1 VKITEYILQKKTFAY
16 ILSIL
21 ILLGGI
27 RSYQNLGRL
36 EFPDFTIKT
45 AVVMTAYPGAGP
57 EEVELEVT
65 DVLETAVQ
73 ELSQVKEIRSISRA
87 GISIIYVD
95 IKEFYM
101 GDEIPQI
108 WDELRRKVNDAQQ
121 LLPPG
126 ARPSVVNDDFGD
138 VYGVFYAIYGEGYTY
153 KELKDYADLL
163 RRELLLVKDVASVK
177 IFGEQ
182 PETIYLEISRARL
195 AELGMCIHDVIQ
207 TINRQGQVADA
218 GNVMLGNDYVRIA
231 PTGGVDSI
239 NDLQNLLVRCNGMDT
254 GIYLKDVAT
263 ITRGYQTPATVL
275 MRYNSQPAL
284 GIGISTTGDGNV
296 VNMGERVK
304 KRLEEL
310 SAFAPAG
317 MQLGVIALQS
327 ETVTRAVNGFINNLV
342 QAVGI
347 VLVVLCITMG
357 FTSGILMGV
366 ILILTMFGTFI
377 FMEILNV
384 SLQNIS
390 LGALIL
396 ALGMLVDNA
405 IVVTEGILVRVKM
418 GMKRY
423 DASIETVVQTAWP
436 LLGATIV
443 AILAFAAI
451 GTSTNT
457 TGEFLFSL
465 FLVMTSSLGLSWV
478 LAITLIPL
486 FCLRFLPK
494 AKDDVKSDPYAGIVY
509 RSYRT
514 FLTNCLRHR
523 FVTII
528 LLGGIF
534 VVSLIGLG
542 RVEQSF
548 FPGSDRPQFMINI
561 FEPEGTHI
569 DKTTRDIC
577 LIEKFVSQLEHVTST
592 ASFVGQG
599 ALRFLLTYEPAMPS
613 TSYGMVL
620 VSVSDYKEID
630 QLLSQINPFLETNL
644 SNSEFQLK
652 KFMIG
657 PGTGYKIEAKFS
669 GNNPEILRQL
679 SEKARNVMAN
689 DDVAITIRDDWR
701 QQTQV
706 IKPIV
711 SETMARQTGI
721 TRPTVADSLLM
732 SFSGKTVGLYRE
744 DDNLIPLVMRLPKNE
759 RKQAAQ
765 IHDMQIFSEETSTHI
780 PLHQVVNDIQISWEN
795 PIIRRLNRKRTL
807 TVQCDP
813 AYGNASPLFNRL
825 RPAIESIPRPH
836 NYELE
841 WGGEYENSTEAN
853 ESLMKMVPLF
863 LLFMVLII
871 LAMFNSIRQT
881 AIVFLCLPLATIGV
895 AAALLATGE
904 PFGFMCLLG
913 FLGLSGMLIKNAV
926 VLIEQINLDLASNKP
941 LLNAILDS
949 SVSRFRPVCM
959 AALTTVLGMMPLVG
973 DPMFSGKSITIIGG
987 LSFGTVLTLIVIP
1000 VLYAIF
1006 YRAERT

>member
-509 RSYRT
+509 RSYRI

-669 GNNPEILRQL
+669 GNNPAILRQL

-881 AIVFLCLPLATIGV
+881 AIVFLSLPLATIGV

>member
-1 VKITEYILQKKTFAY
+1 MKITEYILQKKTFAY

>member
-1 VKITEYILQKKTFAY
+1 
-16 ILSIL
+16 
-21 ILLGGI
+21 
-27 RSYQNLGRL
+27 
-36 EFPDFTIKT
+36 
-45 AVVMTAYPGAGP
+45 
-57 EEVELEVT
+57 
-65 DVLETAVQ
+65 
-73 ELSQVKEIRSISRA
+73 
-87 GISIIYVD
+87 
-95 IKEFYM
+95 M

-108 WDELRRKVNDAQQ
+108 WDELRRKVNDAQH

-177 IFGEQ
+177 IYGEQ
-182 PETIYLEISRARL
+182 PESIYLEISRARL
-195 AELGMCIHDVIQ
+195 AELGICIHDVIQ

-218 GNVMLGNDYVRIA
+218 GNLMLGNDYVRIA

-423 DASIETVVQTAWP
+423 DASIETVAQTAWP

-599 ALRFLLTYEPAMPS
+599 ALRFLLTYEPEMPS

-652 KFMIG
+652 
-657 PGTGYKIEAKFS
+657 
-669 GNNPEILRQL
+669 
-679 SEKARNVMAN
+679 
-689 DDVAITIRDDWR
+689 
-701 QQTQV
+701 
-706 IKPIV
+706 
-711 SETMARQTGI
+711 
-721 TRPTVADSLLM
+721 
-732 SFSGKTVGLYRE
+732 
-744 DDNLIPLVMRLPKNE
+744 
-759 RKQAAQ
+759 
-765 IHDMQIFSEETSTHI
+765 
-780 PLHQVVNDIQISWEN
+780 
-795 PIIRRLNRKRTL
+795 
-807 TVQCDP
+807 
-813 AYGNASPLFNRL
+813 
-825 RPAIESIPRPH
+825 
-836 NYELE
+836 
-841 WGGEYENSTEAN
+841 NS
-853 ESLMKMVPLF
+853 
-863 LLFMVLII
+863 
-871 LAMFNSIRQT
+871 
-881 AIVFLCLPLATIGV
+881 
-895 AAALLATGE
+895 
-904 PFGFMCLLG
+904 
-913 FLGLSGMLIKNAV
+913 
-926 VLIEQINLDLASNKP
+926 
-941 LLNAILDS
+941 
-949 SVSRFRPVCM
+949 
-959 AALTTVLGMMPLVG
+959 
-973 DPMFSGKSITIIGG
+973 
-987 LSFGTVLTLIVIP
+987 
-1000 VLYAIF
+1000 
-1006 YRAERT
+1006 